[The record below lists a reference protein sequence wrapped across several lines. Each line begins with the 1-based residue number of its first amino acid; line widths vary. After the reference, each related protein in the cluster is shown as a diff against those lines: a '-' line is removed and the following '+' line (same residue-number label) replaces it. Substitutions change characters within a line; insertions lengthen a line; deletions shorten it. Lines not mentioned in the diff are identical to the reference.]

1 MTFGFFSEL
10 YVFRGVEILTL
21 ALKKRFISSLLF
33 FSRFVFIFSFNLFM
47 SV

>member
-33 FSRFVFIFSFNLFM
+33 FLALFLFSL
-47 SV
+47 SICS